1 MARDTMQTSG
11 CEAIPKMFGAD
22 NIGLN
27 TCQYVMRFRTAQQ
40 DDQQQNDKKCSDTD
54 NDQMFS
60 T

>member
-1 MARDTMQTSG
+1 MRSHTKNELS
-11 CEAIPKMFGAD
+11 IVFGAD
-22 NIGLN
+22 NLGLN
-27 TCQYVMRFRTAQQ
+27 TCQYVIRFRTAQQ